1 MQKKIITK
9 ISEGLGNQLFMY
21 ANSFAL
27 SKKFNLDF
35 YIDTQSGYYKKK
47 EVYNF
52 MLSHFKISSK
62 IAPPKYLFA
71 NTQRNI
77 LKKILIFFDKFSE
90 KKKFIFEKRS
100 NEKITNFYD
109 FDIKKTNNIFFLDG
123 NFETEKY
130 FLEFKNDLYK
140 ELSIKNHK
148 QFSNNKYLNYIKNR
162 NVVSICIRQNRFSE
176 RFNNK
181 SHIKSIDKS
190 KLFVNQTI
198 DYIYRAID
206 FFDNQI
212 DDPLYLIWSND
223 FKNLNN
229 FFSSNRFIFVD
240 NKKNKTL
247 TDFFLL
253 TQCKNFIVS
262 PSTFNWWG
270 AWLSKYEDKI
280 CLRPKNLNNSNNT
293 DFWPEKWISI

>member
-27 SKKFNLDF
+27 SKKFDLDF
-35 YIDTQSGYYKKK
+35 YIDNQSGYYKKK
-47 EVYNF
+47 EVYDF
-52 MLSHFKISSK
+52 MLSNFNISCK
-62 IAPPKYLFA
+62 IATSEYLFA
-71 NTQRNI
+71 NPQRNI
-77 LKKILIFFDKFSE
+77 LKKLLIFFDKFNE

-100 NEKITNFYD
+100 RDKFSNFYN
-109 FDIKKTNNIFFLDG
+109 INLKKTNDYFFLDG
-123 NFETEKY
+123 NFESEKY
-130 FLEFKNDLYK
+130 FIEFKNDLYR
-140 ELSIKNHK
+140 EFSIKNHN
-148 QFSNNKYLNYIKNR
+148 QFNNNKYLDYIKTR

-176 RFNNK
+176 RSHNK
-181 SHIKSIDKS
+181 NYIESINKS

-198 DYIYRAID
+198 DYIYRSID
-206 FFDNQI
+206 YFNNRI

-223 FKNLNN
+223 FKDLNR
-229 FFSSNRFIFVD
+229 FFSSNKFVFV
-240 NKKNKTL
+240 KNKQNKIL

-270 AWLSKYEDKI
+270 AWLSQHMDKV
-280 CLRPKNLNNSNNT
+280 CLRPKNLSYSNNT